1 MNFKDRWAAQ
11 KVYLTLDSSDYYKVI
26 YMFGRWVESRWKKK
40 LGTPFVHLVFGAR
53 QTGKSTLLRK
63 LLPDAAIWLDFSRPA
78 ERVEYLRNPDLLVQR
93 CRALPKSR
101 RSAVVVVDEAQNVP
115 EIFDA
120 VQHLY
125 DSDKRRWRF
134 VLCGSSDRKLRVTGA
149 NLLPG
154 RSLLHHLYPL
164 LLAERPA
171 PQARKTRTESS
182 SPLPMPF
189 SGKTEEP
196 WFPAAD
202 LLERLTFG
210 ELPVIATA
218 ARAQRAGLLLAY
230 TTVYLEEELRR
241 EALVKNWPAFARFL
255 QLAAADAGRIINY
268 ARISRDAGV
277 SLPTVKS
284 YYQLLEDMFIGF
296 RVTAFSGSPRKSLL
310 STERFF
316 FFDVGV
322 RNAAAEL
329 PLSTAAARANPGPL
343 FEQWVGI
350 ELWKRLQYLGGGKLH
365 YLRTK
370 AGAEVDFIIARGGRL
385 VPIEVKWTERPS
397 VGDARQLT
405 AFLNEHPK
413 RARHGYVVCRC
424 AAPLALTD
432 RVTAL
437 PWAGL

>member
-1 MNFKDRWAAQ
+1 
-11 KVYLTLDSSDYYKVI
+11 
-26 YMFGRWVESRWKKK
+26 MFGRWVEPLWKKK
-40 LGTPFVHLVFGAR
+40 FAAPYVHLVFGAR

-63 LLPDAAIWLDFSRPA
+63 LLPDAAIWLDFSRPT
-78 ERVEYLRNPDLLVQR
+78 ERTEYLRNPDLLVQR

-101 RSAVVVVDEAQNVP
+101 RPATVVVDEAQNVP
-115 EIFDA
+115 AIFDA

-134 VLCGSSDRKLRVTGA
+134 VLCGSSARKLRVTGA

-164 LLAERPA
+164 LLAERPPA
-171 PQARKTRTESS
+171 GAGQMRAETL
-182 SPLPMPF
+182 LPMPKR
-189 SGKTEEP
+189 GAVDDP
-196 WFPAAD
+196 RFPATD
-202 LLERLTFG
+202 LFERLTFG
-210 ELPVIATA
+210 ELPGLATA
-218 ARAQRAGLLLAY
+218 ARAQRADLLRAY
-230 TTVYLEEELRR
+230 TLVYLEEELRR

-255 QLAAADAGRIINY
+255 QLAAAEAGQMINY
-268 ARISRDAGV
+268 AGISREAGV
-277 SLPTVKS
+277 SLPTVKT

-310 STERFF
+310 STERFC

-329 PLSTAAARANPGPL
+329 PLETAAARANPGPL

-350 ELWKRLQYLGGGKLH
+350 ELWKRVQYLGGGKLH

-385 VPIEVKWTERPS
+385 IPIEVKWTEHPTP
-397 VGDARQLT
+397 GDARHLLT
-405 AFLNEHPK
+405 FLDEHPK
-413 RARHGYVVCRC
+413 RARHGYVICRC
-424 AAPLALTD
+424 TAPLALTD
-432 RVTAL
+432 RATAL
-437 PWAGL
+437 PWSLL

>member
-1 MNFKDRWAAQ
+1 
-11 KVYLTLDSSDYYKVI
+11 
-26 YMFGRWVESRWKKK
+26 MFGRWAEPLWKRK
-40 LGTPFVHLVFGAR
+40 LAAPYVHLVFGAR

-63 LLPDAAIWLDFSRPA
+63 VLPETAIWLDFSRPA
-78 ERVEYLRNPDLLVQR
+78 ERAEYLRNPDLLVQR

-101 RSAVVVVDEAQNVP
+101 RPATVVVDEAQNVP
-115 EIFDA
+115 AIFDA

-134 VLCGSSDRKLRVTGA
+134 VLCSSSARKLRVTGA

-154 RSLLHHLYPL
+154 RSFLHHLYPL
-164 LLAERPA
+164 LLMERPPA
-171 PQARKTRTESS
+171 GAGKMPAATLLKM
-182 SPLPMPF
+182 SPR
-189 SGKTEEP
+189 GAVDER

-202 LLERLTFG
+202 LFERLTFG
-210 ELPVIATA
+210 DLPGVAIATPA
-218 ARAQRAGLLLAY
+218 HRADLLRAY
-230 TTVYLEEELRR
+230 TVVYLEEELRR

-255 QLAAADAGRIINY
+255 QLAAAESGQMINY
-268 ARISRDAGV
+268 AGISREAGV
-277 SLPTVKS
+277 SLPTVKT
-284 YYQLLEDMFIGF
+284 YYQLLEDMFLGF

-329 PLSTAAARANPGPL
+329 PLEAAAIRANPGPV

-365 YLRTK
+365 YLRSK

-385 VPIEVKWTERPS
+385 IPIEVKWTEHPTP
-397 VGDARQLT
+397 GDARHLLT
-405 AFLNEHPK
+405 FLDEHPK
-413 RARHGYVVCRC
+413 RARHGYVICRC
-424 AAPLALTD
+424 PTPLALTD

-437 PWAGL
+437 PWSHL